1 MSKFLKTIPKP
12 LLISLLLLVGV
23 SFYSSSMRKER
34 MTQQENISSVKA
46 AVVTREPTL
55 SEFGFNDYFSSTS
68 TIEEVGRMSDSKSP
82 YWWVN
87 SGAFLFQKGG
97 VAKTIHGELTKDS
110 KWQIKYYNYN
120 ASETD
125 DGYHPQNIFRLITRS
140 KWLNFQQEATFQI
153 NKYIL
158 SADEHRS
165 ESNGILLFNR
175 YQDGNNLYYT
185 GLRVDGAAVI
195 KKKING
201 NYFTMAYN
209 KIATSTVYNRDTNP
223 NLLPI
228 KQKIKL
234 RSELVN
240 LDSTRVSI
248 KLFIMMPGETT
259 WKLAAE
265 TIDDGKKYGGASIMT
280 TGYAGIRTD
289 FMDAEFDNYRITK
302 K

>member
-1 MSKFLKTIPKP
+1 MKK
-12 LLISLLLLVGV
+12 LLLLL
-23 SFYSSSMRKER
+23 SFLFLLVLSIYSSNVNSDKRKLSR
-34 MTQQENISSVKA
+34 DKTMDIAAVKA
-46 AVVTREPTL
+46 AVVFKQLYATT
-55 SEFGFNDYFSSTS
+55 TS
-68 TIEEVGRMSDSKSP
+68 TGFSDTFGDTLKIAETGKMMDSSSSF
-82 YWWVN
+82 WWVN
-87 SGAFLFQKGG
+87 SGAFLIQENG
-97 VAKTIHGELTKDS
+97 VGRTLRGNLPETS
-110 KWQIKYYNYN
+110 PWRIKYYNYN

-125 DGYHPQNIFRLITRS
+125 DGYHPQNIFRLVTRS

-165 ESNGILLFNR
+165 ASNGILLFNR